1 MNVSNP
7 WKSYR
12 QIATQTAPPGQLVLM
27 LYEGA
32 IRFLERSLP
41 GFAIEDPA
49 ESNMVVHNNLQR
61 AQDIIRELNLALN
74 MEQGGECAATL
85 RRLYDYFERRLWES
99 NLQKKREGVDE
110 VIRHITVLRDAWAVM
125 LNNPQGMPLASI
137 QPMMP
142 MAAMAA
148 G

>member
-1 MNVSNP
+1 MNVANP

-32 IRFLERSLP
+32 IRFLNRSLP

-61 AQDIIRELNLALN
+61 AQEIIRELNLALN
-74 MEQGGECAATL
+74 MEQGGECAVTL

-99 NLQKKREGVDE
+99 DLQKRRDGVEE

-125 LNNPQGMPLASI
+125 LTNPQGVPLAAL
-137 QPMMP
+137 PEP
-142 MAAMAA
+142 ALALAAAR
-148 G
+148 